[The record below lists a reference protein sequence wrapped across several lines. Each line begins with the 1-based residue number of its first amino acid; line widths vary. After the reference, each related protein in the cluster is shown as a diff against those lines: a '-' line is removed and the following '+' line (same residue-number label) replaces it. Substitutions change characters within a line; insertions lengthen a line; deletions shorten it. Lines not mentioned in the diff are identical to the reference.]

1 MLTFNDQVFSSSHRE
16 LAKKVL
22 QLAGYKTGDL
32 VDVWSEITLSEK
44 SNQGAIFNYRLDYV
58 LRGQASNSRPAIV
71 EIMMC
76 STSGGNKQK
85 GTDIKEAFRR
95 SILYASGFRDGPI
108 KAPGVNV
115 RQVWARMA
123 SQLIAKSQAALNW
136 GGRTIWVVQDRLADY
151 IGTQTALRL
160 DELKSPDWT
169 AGEVNMVSSDL
180 RGTIELFAGPIRAN
194 DSSGPC
200 WSDILGAA
208 HIPELESI
216 ERKLQEKKP
225 ITTLAMP

>member
-1 MLTFNDQVFSSSHRE
+1 MLTFNDGVFSSSHRE

-22 QLAGYKTGDL
+22 QLAGYKAADL